1 MKPARLS
8 LRLGMSVSL
17 MGAALVLLLACL
29 AVLALDH
36 ELDSRARKSLTAKMT
51 QIEHGL
57 SIDLKSGDLQTSAHP
72 LLDVVMGHD
81 NLSLSV
87 IALTGRHSAL
97 LSLGPGLDAEALMQI
112 PIHPHLNF
120 NQWRDSNDNHLLT
133 ASRLMRLN
141 DGTLVHVLLTVNLAD
156 DHNLLLAYLRST
168 LFALPLLVLLIGFGA
183 WVVVQRGLVP
193 LRRFRQIAEQVSA
206 QQLALRL
213 PVKDL
218 PHELSELAST
228 MNIMLDRLDGG
239 VQQLSQFSDD
249 LAHELRTPIG
259 NLLGKAQVTLARE
272 RPIEQ
277 YKDVLE
283 ASIEELT
290 RLNRI
295 INDMLFLAHVSQPDS
310 QIPLKAVSLA
320 DEAKRVSE
328 LFEFSSEQKDI
339 SLQVHGW
346 GTIMADRLMV
356 QRALSNVLSN
366 AIRHSPQGQQ
376 VEIGIERHGDEIYMW
391 VENRGS
397 GIEQAHLPHLF
408 ERFYRVGSGRSRLEG
423 GTGLGLAIVK
433 SIMHAHGG
441 RVEVSSELNGM
452 TRFSLIFP
460 GAQAG

>member
-8 LRLGMSVSL
+8 LRLGLSVSL

-36 ELDSRARKSLTAKMT
+36 ELNSRARKSLTAKMG

-57 SIDLKSGDLQTSAHP
+57 NIDLKNGDLQTSAHP

-97 LSLGPGLDAEALMQI
+97 LTLGPGLEADALMQI
-112 PIHPHLNF
+112 PGSTQLSFH
-120 NQWRDSNDNHLLT
+120 QWRDSADNHLLT
-133 ASRLMRLN
+133 ASRLMRLQ
-141 DGTLVHVLLTVNLAD
+141 DGTDVRVLLTVNLAD
-156 DHNLLLAYLRST
+156 DHSLLQAYLRST
-168 LFALPLLVLLIGFGA
+168 LLALPLLMLLIGFGA
-183 WVVVQRGLVP
+183 WKLVQRGLMP
-193 LRRFRQIAEQVSA
+193 LRRFRHIAEQVSA

-213 PVKDL
+213 PVNDL
-218 PHELSELAST
+218 PQELSELAIT
-228 MNIMLDRLDGG
+228 INVMLDRLDDG

-259 NLLGKAQVTLARE
+259 NLMGKAQVTLARE
-272 RPIEQ
+272 RPVEQ

-295 INDMLFLAHVSQPDS
+295 INDMLFLAQVSQP
-310 QIPLKAVSLA
+310 QTQVALKPVNLA

-328 LFEFSSEQKDI
+328 LFEFSSEQKGI
-339 SLQVHGW
+339 TLRLHGW
-346 GTIMADRLMV
+346 GTVIADRLMV
-356 QRALSNVLSN
+356 QRALSNLLSN
-366 AIRHSPQGQQ
+366 AIRHSP
-376 VEIGIERHGDEIYMW
+376 EALPIDIAIERCGDEVRLS
-391 VENRGS
+391 VENRGP
-397 GIEQAHLPHLF
+397 GIEQTHLPYLF
-408 ERFYRVGSGRSRLEG
+408 ERFYRAGSGRCRLEG

-433 SIMHAHGG
+433 SIMDVHGG
-441 RVEVSSELNGM
+441 RVEVKSALNGL
-452 TRFSLIFP
+452 TRFSLVFT
-460 GAQAG
+460 QTS

>member
-8 LRLGMSVSL
+8 LRLGLSVSL
-17 MGAALVLLLACL
+17 MGAALVLLMACL

-36 ELDSRARKSLTAKMT
+36 ELDSRARKSLSAKMA

-97 LSLGPGLDAEALMQI
+97 LTLGPGLDAEALMQI
-112 PIHPHLNF
+112 PGSPQLAF
-120 NQWRDSNDNHLLT
+120 RQWRDSDDNHLLT
-133 ASRLMRLN
+133 ASRLMRLQ
-141 DGTLVHVLLTVNLAD
+141 DGTEVRVLLTINLAD
-156 DHNLLLAYLRST
+156 DHSLLQAYLRST
-168 LFALPLLVLLIGFGA
+168 LLALPLLVLLIGFAA
-183 WVVVQRGLVP
+183 WKLVQRGLRP
-193 LRRFRQIAEQVSA
+193 LRRFSQIAEQVSA

-213 PVKDL
+213 PLDDL
-218 PHELSELAST
+218 PEELNELANA
-228 MNIMLDRLDGG
+228 MNVMLDRLDGG

-259 NLLGKAQVTLARE
+259 NLMGKAQVTLSRE
-272 RPIEQ
+272 RPVEQ

-295 INDMLFLAHVSQPDS
+295 INDMLFLAQVSQPHT
-310 QIPLKAVSLA
+310 QVPFKAVNLA

-328 LFEFSSEQKDI
+328 LFEFSSEQKGI
-339 SLQVHGW
+339 SLRLHGW

-356 QRALSNVLSN
+356 QRALSNLLSN
-366 AIRHSPQGQQ
+366 AIRHSPEGLPIDIA
-376 VEIGIERHGDEIYMW
+376 VERCGDEVRLS
-391 VENRGS
+391 VENQGP
-397 GIEQAHLPHLF
+397 GIEQAHLPRLF
-408 ERFYRVGSGRSRLEG
+408 ERFYRAGSGRSRLEG

-433 SIMHAHGG
+433 SIMQVHGG
-441 RVEVSSELNGM
+441 RVEVSSELNGL
-452 TRFSLIFP
+452 TRFSLVF
-460 GAQAG
+460 AQTS